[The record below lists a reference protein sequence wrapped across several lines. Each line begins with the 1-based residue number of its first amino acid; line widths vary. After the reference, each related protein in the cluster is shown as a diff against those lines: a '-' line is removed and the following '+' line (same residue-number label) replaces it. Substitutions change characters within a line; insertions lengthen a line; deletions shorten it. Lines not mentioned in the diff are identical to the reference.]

1 MKKISTMILVAMAMT
16 SLSIFSICLM
26 PTAIFADADND
37 AEKIFA
43 DAEKIKAFCQAK
55 WPEDSHMQGQC
66 QKKQIESIRSLQ
78 QFIDKYN
85 LKSEL
90 KDETTNPYAEILLR
104 CLNAWESPQFDTY
117 DYGEVDKCVT
127 RQVEA
132 YEAFHK

>member
-1 MKKISTMILVAMAMT
+1 MKKISTMILVAMAMS
-16 SLSIFSICLM
+16 SLSIVSICLM
-26 PTAIFADADND
+26 PTTIFADADK
-37 AEKIFA
+37 EKIFA
-43 DAEKIKAFCQAK
+43 DTEKIKAFCQAK
-55 WPEDSHMQGQC
+55 WPEDSLMQGQC

-104 CLNAWESPQFDTY
+104 CLKAWKSPQLDTY
-117 DYGEVDKCVT
+117 DYGEADKCVT

-132 YEAFHK
+132 YEAFHQ